1 MITAPIAL
9 AFTAGMVATFNPCGF
24 SLLPAYIGVFVAG
37 DRTGERV
44 DRRLMRALV
53 VAAAVS
59 VGFVIVFATVGLI
72 IDSIASE
79 ARRQLPWI
87 TIVLGGLLIVGG
99 MATVAGWKPRLTI
112 VAPNVGGG
120 RGRAGAMVGYGATY
134 AIASLSCTIG
144 PFLAV
149 TGAALSQSPIEGIAT
164 YVAYALGMGSIILA
178 LSVAS
183 SMAHSSV
190 ANHLRRL
197 SRVAPR
203 LGGALMVL
211 AGGYA
216 IWYGRW
222 ELAVY
227 DGNLATDP
235 LIDTMEDVRLWIVNL
250 VEGLGA
256 GPILF
261 LVAVVGSATVY
272 LTRRGRTA
280 KIAPAGAEGPEATP
294 DLSSDSPK
302 EPYHS
307 QAIETGPPRGRPAG
321 QASSTHALGHG
332 RAGRRRWGRSI
343 HRIQGRVA

>member
-24 SLLPAYIGVFVAG
+24 SLLPAYIGVFVSG
-37 DRTGERV
+37 DRTAERT
-44 DRRLMRALV
+44 DRRLIRALG

-59 VGFVIVFATVGLI
+59 VGFVIVFAVVGI
-72 IDSIASE
+72 VIDSIASG

-87 TIVLGGLLIVGG
+87 TIVIGG
-99 MATVAGWKPRLTI
+99 MLILAGLATIAGWKPRLPI
-112 VAPNVGGG
+112 AAPDLA
-120 RGRAGAMVGYGATY
+120 RGRQGVGAMVGYGATY

-149 TGAALSQSPIEGIAT
+149 TGTALSQSAVEGIAT
-164 YVAYALGMGSIILA
+164 YVAYALGMGSIILT

-183 SMAHSSV
+183 TIAHNTV
-190 ANHLRRL
+190 ANHMRRL
-197 SRVAPR
+197 SRAAPR

-216 IWYGRW
+216 AWYGRW

-235 LIDTMEDVRLWIVNL
+235 LIDTMEDVRLRIVNF

-256 GPILF
+256 LPVMVLIAAV
-261 LVAVVGSATVY
+261 LVTVY
-272 LTRRGRTA
+272 VARGR
-280 KIAPAGAEGPEATP
+280 
-294 DLSSDSPK
+294 
-302 EPYHS
+302 
-307 QAIETGPPRGRPAG
+307 G
-321 QASSTHALGHG
+321 QATID
-332 RAGRRRWGRSI
+332 RSQP
-343 HRIQGRVA
+343 RIQSTPSDITADSTQGAL